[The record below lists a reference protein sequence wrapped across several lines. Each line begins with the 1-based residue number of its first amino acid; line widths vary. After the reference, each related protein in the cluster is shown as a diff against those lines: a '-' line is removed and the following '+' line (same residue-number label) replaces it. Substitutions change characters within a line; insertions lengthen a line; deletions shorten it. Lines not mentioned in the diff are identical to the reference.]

1 MPAIPSLFRINR
13 IDLRVLPMR
22 TRFPFRYGI
31 ASLIALPHL
40 FVTVEL
46 EVNGQV
52 VVGRTSE
59 GLPPKWFTKDP
70 TTPNELD
77 VAGMLAVIQN
87 AVRLASLHGREPVTW
102 YPLVRQLAAEQ
113 KLWASRHEHP
123 ALLWNLGISLV
134 ERALLDA
141 LCRVWQ
147 LPLHEALRTP
157 ALGIRWS
164 ELHPSLSD
172 AEVPGFLAHPPP
184 RQIALRHTVGLA
196 DPLTAGDVPSG
207 EAVHDG
213 LPHTLDDCIRA
224 YGLRYFKI
232 KLSGN
237 LEADRHRLTA
247 VASVIRQHASPD
259 FSATL
264 DGNENFRDLAAFR
277 EWFEALN
284 NDAELKGFMS
294 HVLWIEQPLH
304 RDSALNPDLSS
315 DFREWP
321 EAPRLIIDESDG
333 ESGALQTAL
342 DLGYSGGSHKNCKGI
357 LKGLANAAAIHASRL
372 AHPDREFI
380 LSGEDLA
387 NVGPIPLTQ
396 DLAMQALLGITHV
409 ERNGHHYFRGLSM
422 YPDEMGVSA
431 ATLAAHPDLYHQ
443 LPDGLVTL
451 KVTDGFIAIDSVN
464 QAPFGTPV
472 APLVDRLPTVKEWI
486 LQGGLGALEE

>member
-1 MPAIPSLFRINR
+1 MTSAPCPFRVNR

-31 ASLIALPHL
+31 ASLVALPHL

-46 EVNGQV
+46 EVNGQSV
-52 VVGRTSE
+52 IGRTSE

-70 TTPNELD
+70 STPNELD
-77 VAGMLAVIQN
+77 VASMLAVIQN

-102 YPLVRQLAAEQ
+102 HPLVRQLAAEQ
-113 KLWASRHEHP
+113 KLWASRHDHP
-123 ALLWNLGISLV
+123 PLLWNLGVSLV

-141 LCRVWQ
+141 LCRAWQ
-147 LPLHEALRTP
+147 QPLHTVLRGP

-164 ELHPSLSD
+164 ELHPSLAD
-172 AEVPGFLAHPPP
+172 EEIPPFLAVPPVS
-184 RQIALRHTVGLA
+184 QIALRHTVGLA
-196 DPLTAGDVPSG
+196 DPLTAADIPPS
-207 EAVHDG
+207 EEVSDG

-237 LEADRHRLTA
+237 LEADRHRLTS

-259 FSATL
+259 FFATL

-277 EWFEALN
+277 EWFEALTK
-284 NDAELKGFMS
+284 APELKDFMP

-304 RDSALNPDLSS
+304 RDSALNPDLA
-315 DFREWP
+315 DAFRNWP

-333 ESGALQTAL
+333 ESGALMTAL
-342 DLGYSGGSHKNCKGI
+342 ELGYSGGSHKNCKGI
-357 LKGLANAAAIHASRL
+357 LKGLTNAATIHAFRS
-372 AHPDREFI
+372 AHPEREFI

-422 YPDEMGVSA
+422 YPDEMGVSK

-451 KVTDGFIAIDSVN
+451 NIRDGFIAIDSVN
-464 QAPFGTPV
+464 QAPFGTAAEPR
-472 APLVDRLPTVKEWI
+472 VDQLPTVKEWI
-486 LQGGLGALEE
+486 LQGGLGALEG